1 MTPYHENNVKHGILI
16 LFHKDFMQ
24 LRNIIN
30 YFDNNFYIY
39 IHIDKKYK
47 ITKEK

>member
-1 MTPYHENNVKHGILI
+1 MTPYHENNDKHGILI

-24 LRNIIN
+24 LRNIN

-39 IHIDKKYK
+39 IYI
-47 ITKEK
+47 